1 VTAEHWDGRY
11 ADETA
16 VSWYE
21 PQALTSIDRIAAVAD
36 PAASVVDVGGGSS
49 RLVDAL
55 LARGHRDVTVID
67 ISQAA
72 LSLARGR
79 VGVAPVS
86 WVCADVRDWHP
97 DRAFDVWHDRAAYHF
112 LVDPDDQER
121 YWRLVREAVPVGG
134 HVIVATFAAGGP
146 TMCSGLPVQR
156 YDASALATAMGPGF
170 AVVSADIVEHT
181 TPGGAVQPFQWM
193 TATRTP

>member
-16 VSWYE
+16 FSWFE
-21 PQALTSIDRIAAVAD
+21 PQALTSVDRIAAVAD
-36 PAASVVDVGGGSS
+36 TSASVVDVGGGAS

-55 LARGHRDVTVID
+55 LARGHRDLTVID
-67 ISQAA
+67 ISGAA
-72 LSLARGR
+72 LARARER

-86 WVCADVRDWHP
+86 WVCADVREWHP

-112 LVDPDDQER
+112 LVDPDDQQR
-121 YWRLVREAVPVGG
+121 YWRLVREALPAGG
-134 HVIVATFAAGGP
+134 HVVLATFAADGP

-156 YDASALATAMGPGF
+156 YDADALAAAMGDGF
-170 AVVSADIVEHT
+170 ALVSADVLPHT
-181 TPGGAVQPFQWM
+181 TPGGAVQPFQWI